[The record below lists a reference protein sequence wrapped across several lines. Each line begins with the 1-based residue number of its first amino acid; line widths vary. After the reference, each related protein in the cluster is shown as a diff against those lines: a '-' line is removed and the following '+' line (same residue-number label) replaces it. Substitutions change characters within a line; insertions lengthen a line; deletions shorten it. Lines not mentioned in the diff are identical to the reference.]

1 MGKEIDIVKLG
12 EAWLEEDPSHRD
24 LLIVARDG
32 MLIYSGVSCGA
43 KSIANLLLNIMSK
56 NAKLC
61 EGVKLAAKHY
71 DTVAE
76 ALRKDEAKPDGKKV
90 LS

>member
-1 MGKEIDIVKLG
+1 MGKEAYINKLG
-12 EAWLEEDPSHRD
+12 EAWLREDPSHRD

-32 MLIYSGVSCGA
+32 MLISSGVSCKAPG
-43 KSIANLLLNIMSK
+43 IANMLLNIMSK
-56 NAKLC
+56 NAEIC

-71 DTVAE
+71 DTVADI
-76 ALRKDEAKPDGKKV
+76 LRKVEAKPDGKKV